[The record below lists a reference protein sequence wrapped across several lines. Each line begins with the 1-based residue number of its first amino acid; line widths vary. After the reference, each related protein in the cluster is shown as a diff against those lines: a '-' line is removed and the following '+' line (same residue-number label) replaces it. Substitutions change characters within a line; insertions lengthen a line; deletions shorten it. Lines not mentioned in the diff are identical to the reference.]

1 MRPSHLL
8 SRRRRPGRAGRT
20 WLLPWAAGRE
30 AGGPR
35 WARGRW
41 GGRRAAA
48 PPRRCAASNSARRG
62 RGPGREGREGARRG
76 EPSPAALGGGR
87 GAFDGGRLPQPQLSS
102 RIAAAASSSARPP
115 SLPPPTRPPAA
126 PAAPESRAASR
137 RCRSFSAI
145 LARSRPLSSSA
156 QANMA
161 PAELSEG
168 TRQGRHGPSAAASTT
183 PAPAAS
189 HAAAPRGTMGLV
201 GGRGSPPP
209 GRGHS
214 PSAGPA
220 RPAPSRQP
228 LGLAGLPQRR
238 SGRLRG
244 GSAAPLPPRAA
255 ETPRAA
261 CESALS
267 PRRRCSCLRGFRRS
281 PRSP

>member
-8 SRRRRPGRAGRT
+8 SRRRRPGRSGRT

-30 AGGPR
+30 AGGPG

-48 PPRRCAASNSARRG
+48 PPRRCAASKSARRG
-62 RGPGREGREGARRG
+62 RGPGREGREGARRR

-87 GAFDGGRLPQPQLSS
+87 GAFDGGRLPQPQLSA
-102 RIAAAASSSARPP
+102 RIAAAAASSARPP
-115 SLPPPTRPPAA
+115 SLPRLVRRRLRPP
-126 PAAPESRAASR
+126 PESRAASR

-161 PAELSEG
+161 PAEPSEG
-168 TRQGRHGPSAAASTT
+168 TRQGRHGPSATSSAA

-201 GGRGSPPP
+201 GGWGSPSP
-209 GRGHS
+209 GRGHP
-214 PSAGPA
+214 PSEGPS
-220 RPAPSRQP
+220 RPAPPGPSRP
-228 LGLAGLPQRR
+228 VPPRR
-238 SGRLRG
+238 GSPWAPPGSRRVGRG
-244 GSAAPLPPRAA
+244 GSEGPPRH
-255 ETPRAA
+255 
-261 CESALS
+261 
-267 PRRRCSCLRGFRRS
+267 RRRRFPFGRRDTPS
-281 PRSP
+281 ST